1 MKAVIQTILS
11 LSCYTFVAGFLSPCH
26 KTILPIRMP
35 TVDRTLNM
43 IMPDYESTS
52 LLISEETKDYG
63 EFVKSIFIVLLFGG
77 GYADYVGVSFN
88 SQYLICLLFVVFVV
102 FPASLIPAAIGAN
115 AAMLK
120 TLSGKKE
127 VVDVDATKTGDSF
140 DPTIQETKYR
150 AYVATGV
157 GADGPSLPFS
167 SLLFASD
174 PVQLVDII
182 AIVS

>member
-1 MKAVIQTILS
+1 MKAVIQTVLI
-11 LSCYTFVAGFLSPCH
+11 LSCYNTLVAGFLSPSP
-26 KTILPIRMP
+26 KLTVPIRVPM
-35 TVDRTLNM
+35 VDRTLNM
-43 IMPDYESTS
+43 LMPDVASTS
-52 LLISEETKDYG
+52 LLMSEETKDYG

-77 GYADYVGVSFN
+77 GYACYVGVVAQLDASHFLVSFIFAN
-88 SQYLICLLFVVFVV
+88 
-102 FPASLIPAAIGAN
+102 SLIPAAIGAN

-150 AYVATGV
+150 AYVSSGV

-167 SLLFASD
+167 PLLFASD